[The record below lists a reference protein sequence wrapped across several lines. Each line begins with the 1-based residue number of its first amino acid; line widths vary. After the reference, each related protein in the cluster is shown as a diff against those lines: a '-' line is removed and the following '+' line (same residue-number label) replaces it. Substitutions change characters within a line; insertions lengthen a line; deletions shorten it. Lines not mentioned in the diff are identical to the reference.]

1 MSAQRQSARNKAR
14 QAVES
19 ETPSVPDSRKTPAAE
34 RHQPAKGK
42 PTSKARR
49 GAPKVKLVAKSTDL
63 TAGSD
68 AEMESEPDNPSPARS
83 VPHKR
88 SLPKSRD
95 TGEDP
100 ATQIVKPVGKKPK
113 VGVCTVP
120 ENPHVK
126 IKKPIPPR
134 SPLPQRTNH
143 MVQPAKPDMPR
154 PKHTLAQVAA
164 AEAEKVN
171 LLWRLEELEKEKK
184 LALAELGLNEEAQ
197 DAVEERKFVRHFKD
211 LPDVDKDSES
221 EKSPAGPKDDA
232 LEAFPVDKDEPL
244 VSQDGEDKALRPED
258 PFLELETMPATESG
272 AAAGVVKK
280 KKKPAK
286 GETRKA
292 IEAMMTNLRQE
303 QEESLKRTGEKHEA
317 EPCKRLKETVQ
328 AVQAT
333 KPVWSLEKLV
343 VKGHNVLGS
352 LADEDADLERPLST
366 MSKGQDVTRKN
377 EIVRIADSDSEV
389 ETTKISRQ
397 APSSSPNDSSNM
409 PSFVMSDWSTRFL
422 PTLYH
427 VLFCSEKPFHE
438 FSKGSELLKT
448 VQMVVDIVHPHH
460 SYVVTTESKLYLSA
474 YDRLVEKRSDFGA
487 RALKIVEQVFRQA
500 EYLDNAHVV
509 SQYARWAMKGDGP
522 ALWRV
527 PSPQG
532 ALSTDDD
539 YVKPKDLFESRYMID
554 MLKQLIKKP
563 IVNSRLVEYGYPK
576 GAVAL
581 AAAGIERAFSTFESG
596 QQVQA
601 SPFSWDSH
609 GSIVA
614 DYMKNLKKLS
624 ERRWK
629 SLLIAYGTMEEGQA
643 SSDKKQLDVGANLF
657 IGSLDENV
665 DRRLLYDTFSAFGMM
680 ATTAKIARDPQTG
693 QSKGYRFVSYTD
705 FESADAAIES
715 MNGQFFMNKP
725 ITVQY
730 VFKKDGKGSA
740 MARLPNDFWQH
751 GPGRTMP
758 FRLPRNLPLL
768 LTALH
773 PPYRDLLAHTKGNS
787 LVALTNSFT
796 ENHHY
801 QSDHLPLKTGYPIGE
816 ASKTA
821 RHVVDPQSHLIELG
835 LEYPKLT

>member
-42 PTSKARR
+42 LTSKARR

-100 ATQIVKPVGKKPK
+100 ATQIVEPVGKKPK
-113 VGVCTVP
+113 VGVCTAP
-120 ENPHVK
+120 ENPRVK

-134 SPLPQRTNH
+134 SPLPQRTNRV
-143 MVQPAKPDMPR
+143 VQPAKPDMPR
-154 PKHTLAQVAA
+154 PKRTSAQVAA

-171 LLWRLEELEKEKK
+171 LLRRLEELEKEKK

-232 LEAFPVDKDEPL
+232 LEAFPVDEDEPL
-244 VSQDGEDKALRPED
+244 VSQDGEDEALRPED
-258 PFLELETMPATESG
+258 PFLELETMPVTESG
-272 AAAGVVKK
+272 AAAGMVKK

-292 IEAMMTNLRQE
+292 VEAVMTNLRQE

-317 EPCKRLKETVQ
+317 EPRKRLKETVQ

-333 KPVWSLEKLV
+333 KPSGLLKNWSSRAVSRGGLTGGTPTPRDDSVLPD
-343 VKGHNVLGS
+343 NVLGG
-352 LADEDADLERPLST
+352 LADEDADSERPLST
-366 MSKGQDVTRKN
+366 MSKGRDVTRKN

-389 ETTKISRQ
+389 ETTKISWQ
-397 APSSSPNDSSNM
+397 APFVGPMSKRKMVKSEPSFDNSSSSPNDSSNM

-448 VQMVVDIVHPHH
+448 VQMVIDIVHPHH

-500 EYLDNAHVV
+500 EYLDNARAV

-563 IVNSRLVEYGYPK
+563 IVNS
-576 GAVAL
+576 
-581 AAAGIERAFSTFESG
+581 
-596 QQVQA
+596 
-601 SPFSWDSH
+601 
-609 GSIVA
+609 
-614 DYMKNLKKLS
+614 
-624 ERRWK
+624 
-629 SLLIAYGTMEEGQA
+629 
-643 SSDKKQLDVGANLF
+643 
-657 IGSLDENV
+657 
-665 DRRLLYDTFSAFGMM
+665 
-680 ATTAKIARDPQTG
+680 
-693 QSKGYRFVSYTD
+693 
-705 FESADAAIES
+705 
-715 MNGQFFMNKP
+715 
-725 ITVQY
+725 
-730 VFKKDGKGSA
+730 
-740 MARLPNDFWQH
+740 
-751 GPGRTMP
+751 
-758 FRLPRNLPLL
+758 
-768 LTALH
+768 
-773 PPYRDLLAHTKGNS
+773 
-787 LVALTNSFT
+787 
-796 ENHHY
+796 
-801 QSDHLPLKTGYPIGE
+801 
-816 ASKTA
+816 
-821 RHVVDPQSHLIELG
+821 
-835 LEYPKLT
+835 